1 MSDLSKILKE
11 VRSTH
16 CKNEGMCE
24 DCELNF
30 LSTNL
35 VDSKYRNKISL
46 CGALERIINEL
57 ESTED

>member
-1 MSDLSKILKE
+1 MSDLSETLKE
-11 VRSTH
+11 VRNTH
-16 CKNEGMCE
+16 CENEGMCE

-30 LSTNL
+30 LSTSL
-35 VDSKYRNKISL
+35 VDRKYRNKISL